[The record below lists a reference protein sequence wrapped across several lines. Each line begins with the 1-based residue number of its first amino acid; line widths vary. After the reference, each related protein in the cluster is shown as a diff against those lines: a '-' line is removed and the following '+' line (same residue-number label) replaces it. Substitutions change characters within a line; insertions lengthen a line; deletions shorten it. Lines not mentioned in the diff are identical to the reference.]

1 MKKVCLTVFLFVL
14 ASSCLFATTIFEV
27 YEDEDEWG
35 DKTGVSYLMMLT
47 DDFKYSNS
55 YYNDESGYAFLLF
68 FYPQYKAICGGAVLN
83 SWNITADTFLV
94 DDVILVK
101 YRDADKNVTEVKTQR
116 SYNENATFAL
126 VGSSAD
132 ELLETIKATNK
143 IQFIIKGTDYES
155 NTRYNVVFDYN
166 PEEFATYFDKIGWK

>member
-1 MKKVCLTVFLFVL
+1 MKRFCLIVFLFVL
-14 ASSCLFATTIFEV
+14 AGSCLFATTYFEV

-35 DKTGVSYLMMLT
+35 DKTGASSLMMLT
-47 DDFKYSNS
+47 DDFEYSNS
-55 YYNDESGYAFLLF
+55 YSYDEPGFAFVLY
-68 FYPQYKAICGGAVLN
+68 FYPQYKAICGGAILN
-83 SWNITADTFLV
+83 SYNTIVDTFIV

-126 VGSSAD
+126 IGSSAD
-132 ELLETIKATNK
+132 ELIKTIKATNK

-155 NTRYNVVFDYN
+155 DTKYNVIFEYD
-166 PEEFATYFDKIGWK
+166 PEEFSTYFDKIGWK